1 LLWANAI
8 GHIISGSDPD
18 DLDLFGGVEFGD
30 FLDEGWCGGK
40 VVEDEGE
47 VGFEVEEVGFE
58 LGRLSLSDK
67 FCPTSIAIL

>member
-8 GHIISGSDPD
+8 GHIIGGEPD

-30 FLDEGWCGGK
+30 FLDEGWCGAG

-47 VGFEVEEVGFE
+47 MGFAVEGGDFLDDGVGAVELLVEG
-58 LGRLSLSDK
+58 LR
-67 FCPTSIAIL
+67 